1 MHQQHTIEEL
11 DCTPSA
17 VGVYVYIEKENQY
30 YIEHK
35 HELFKMEFDNLLRQ
49 HNIAQILIH

>member
-17 VGVYVYIEKENQY
+17 VGVYVHIEKENQCY

-35 HELFKMEFDNLLRQ
+35 HEPFKMEFDILLGQ
-49 HNIAQILIH
+49 HIAQIVIH